1 MAYAGTNFST
11 PKLDGQ
17 ALQRVTSQQLKENI
31 FQDILAVPEKGV
43 TEKFS
48 TNVNASEIQ
57 IIRQVAPAIAA
68 RQLGAVVN
76 GGYFNSA
83 NPLMPQSVEYG
94 IKLLYTI
101 DNQIDYPALM
111 DDMVSLPVAE
121 ATNRSVAGMVARN
134 INASTLAH
142 QLTAVINDQ
151 VAGNT
156 PNFVTMASATA
167 AKEALV
173 GANVL
178 LDDGDSANDID
189 AFPTDGRQAFIR
201 PTLRG
206 ALMASGQVIIG
217 GSNYAQEMLAKGVI
231 DKETYQRDTLTGY
244 IGEVDGL
251 PVVMMASVV
260 WTLAESYMQLAAG
273 KLDAIVGLVVAGM
286 ATGRALAFNESVKV
300 IDCPRGQGK
309 TAQYKY
315 RWGVEVLNI
324 KGIVPIYA
332 TGKTYADVSSTAITI
347 LAPASH

>member
-1 MAYAGTNFST
+1 MAYTATNVAA

-17 ALQRVTSQQLKENI
+17 ALARVTSKALKENV
-31 FQDILAVPEKGV
+31 FQKILAVPEKGV

-48 TNVNASEIQ
+48 TDVNASEIR
-57 IIRQVAPAIAA
+57 IIRQVVPSIAA
-68 RQLGAVVN
+68 RQLGATVN
-76 GGYFNSA
+76 GGYFNSN

-94 IKLLYTI
+94 IKLLYLI
-101 DNQIDYPALM
+101 DDQIDYPSVM
-111 DDMVSLPVAE
+111 EDMVETSVVE
-121 ATNRSVAGMVARN
+121 ATNRSVAGVVAKN

-151 VAGNT
+151 IAGNT

-167 AKEALV
+167 VKEALIE
-173 GANVL
+173 ANVK
-178 LDDGDSANDID
+178 LDDGDSANDVD
-189 AFPTDGRQAFIR
+189 AFPSDGRQAFIR
-201 PTLRG
+201 PSLRS

-231 DKETYQRDTLTGY
+231 DKDTYQRDTLSGY
-244 IGEVDGL
+244 IGEIDGL
-251 PVVMMASVV
+251 PVVMMAKVV
-260 WTLAESYMQLAAG
+260 WDLAESYMQLTAG

-286 ATGRALAFNESVKV
+286 ATGRAIAFNESVKI

-332 TGKTYADVSSTAITI
+332 TGKTYADVSSTAITL